1 MDKTAV
7 EWLAI
12 QLYEKMNM
20 SGDGQVF
27 DKLLEQAKQM
37 EREQTSKAMHH
48 ALDEDGHNGVWR
60 QQFVNNYINKLYDQ
74 VH

>member
-1 MDKTAV
+1 MAQQTAV

-20 SGDGQVF
+20 SGDGKTF

-37 EREQTSKAMHH
+37 EADKIVIAYETGWVNGDLKKAPSSGS
-48 ALDEDGHNGVWR
+48 DYYNET
-60 QQFVNNYINKLYDQ
+60 YNKL
-74 VH
+74 